1 MTTEL
6 LINKNRFWESLIQS
20 SDNIE
25 KQIDPQIRRHTG
37 AYFTNLELTDYMMS
51 ELVQEIL
58 SSKQNISEL
67 TFLEPCVGT
76 GNFVYSYLKEI
87 SKLEL
92 SSSEIYNVINNMY
105 FADINELSIT
115 EFKKNFKEFVKI
127 YFDIDLESNY
137 FEKRIAKGLLINVL
151 SEELSYIPI
160 EDALPSSIV
169 KRGFDIVVTNPPY
182 KNLKAERKHYITKED
197 YDAAKI
203 KYSEVVSVIKNQL
216 RYSTTGTLNLYKL
229 FVEEI
234 VDKYTNEN
242 GFISLLIPSSI
253 LTDKSCTKLRSY
265 LLLNNKVSSIKVID
279 EGSGYVNAQQ
289 ALTTMLIQKDK
300 KTTSVKV
307 TKDFYNNPDQETKI
321 YIQDIINDSTGNAIY
336 AVNENEYYI
345 LKQLRTFPTLKDLD
359 FIINQRGELD
369 LTINKSSIVPHD
381 TGYPL
386 LRGRNVGYYELVNQN
401 NKEFVLEDFVQTTK
415 KSDYIKKQRI
425 ICQQVVNMKKDRR
438 VAFTLVEPN
447 KVLGNSC
454 NFITVL
460 DNKYGIDIYSL
471 LGLFNTS
478 IINWYF
484 KLTSSNNHIN
494 NYEIDTFPI
503 PIESKE
509 ILLEIGKKAKE
520 YLNTRNEL
528 ILEEIE
534 MLSFQAYGIDL
545 LAGKNKETVSDKE
558 LFKTYYLALKNIFPE
573 LKYDEACSILEGNS
587 SIDTLFNTVLGKLNQ
602 KIALGITEKFTK
614 IKNNEVLNH
623 TDFKLSELDL
633 EMIRPVPQGGNWKNI
648 PIETVNK
655 SKRLKRITE
664 TGGRTTLYGRIDYDK
679 PSYTITT
686 YFNRPGNGTYVHP
699 IHERVLSV
707 REAARFQGFKDDY
720 YIHGNKAQ
728 TLKQIGNAV
737 PPILAYQLAKKI
749 KEKINC
755 QNSIDLFSGAGGLTA
770 GFKEAGINSVL
781 ANDIEE
787 SACITLKINNPETE
801 IFPGDITKNE
811 TKEYIIKKGID
822 NNVDLICGGPPC
834 QGFSTAGLRLADDPR
849 NQLFKDFIDV
859 VEKLK
864 PKVVVFENVPGLLN
878 YQGGKVYRAILEHF
892 NDIGYVTEGKT
903 LMASDFAVPQK
914 RKRVF
919 IMCVRKDLKIMPSE
933 LFPEPVTEREELQI
947 TAKDTILDLENV
959 RCENNAKY
967 EETSEESLIVQTFK
981 GKVTFEQYLNEIKN
995 RNIADAELF
1004 YTEDDMQLSLN
1015 L

>member
-1 MTTEL
+1 MTVEL
-6 LINKNRFWESLIQS
+6 LVNKDKFWESLIHS

-25 KQIDPQIRRHTG
+25 KQINPQIRRNTG
-37 AYFTNLELTDYMMS
+37 AYFTSLELTDYMMN
-51 ELVQEIL
+51 ELVQEIIN
-58 SSKQNISEL
+58 SKQNIAEL
-67 TFLEPCVGT
+67 KFLEPCVGT
-76 GNFVYSYLKEI
+76 GNFVFSYLKEI
-87 SKLEL
+87 TKLEL
-92 SSSEIYNVINNMY
+92 TSNEIYRLINNMY
-105 FADINELSIT
+105 FADINELSIR

-127 YFDIDLESNY
+127 YFDINLDSNY
-137 FEKRIAKGLLINVL
+137 FDNRIAKGLLVNVL
-151 SEELSYIPI
+151 SDELSYIPI
-160 EDALPSSIV
+160 EKAFPTSIV
-169 KRGFDIVVTNPPY
+169 KKGFDIVVTNPPY
-182 KNLKAERKHYITKED
+182 KNLKAERKHYDTRED
-197 YDAAKI
+197 YDVAKK
-203 KYSEVVSVIKNQL
+203 KYSEVGAVIKNEL
-216 RYSTTGTLNLYKL
+216 KYSTSGTLNLYKL

-234 VDKYTNEN
+234 VDKYANEN
-242 GFISLLIPSSI
+242 GFINLLIPSSI

-265 LLLNNKVSSIKVID
+265 LLLNHKISSIKVID

-289 ALTTMLIQKDK
+289 ALATMLIQKGK
-300 KTTSVKV
+300 KTTNLKI
-307 TKDFYNNPDQETKI
+307 TKDFHNNPDQETEINIK
-321 YIQDIINDSTGNAIY
+321 DIINDNTGNAIY
-336 AVNENEYYI
+336 AVNEKEYRI
-345 LKQLRTFPTLKDLD
+345 LKQLKKFPTIKDLN

-369 LTINKSSIVPHD
+369 LTNNKAAVVNHD

-386 LRGRNVGYYELVNQN
+386 LRGRNIGYYELVNQN
-401 NKEFVLEDFVQTTK
+401 NDEFVLETFVQTTN
-415 KSDYIKKQRI
+415 KSDYIKEQRI

-438 VAFTLVEPN
+438 VAFALVEPN

-454 NFITVL
+454 NFITVR

-478 IINWYF
+478 LINWYF

-503 PIESKE
+503 PLENKE
-509 ILLEIGKKAKE
+509 ILLEIGKKARE
-520 YLNTRNEL
+520 YFDTKNEL

-534 MLSFQAYGIDL
+534 MLALQAFGIDS
-545 LAGKNKETVSDKE
+545 LAVMNKENVSDKE
-558 LFKTYYLALKNIFPE
+558 LFESYYLALKSIFPE
-573 LKYDEACSILEGNS
+573 LKYGEASSILEGNS
-587 SIDTLFNTVLGKLNQ
+587 SIDTLFSTALDKLNQ
-602 KIALGITEKFTK
+602 KIALGITEKFIK

-633 EMIRPVPQGGNWKNI
+633 EMIGPVPQGGNWKDI

-699 IHERVLSV
+699 IHDRVLSV

-720 YIHGNKAQ
+720 YIYGNKSQ
-728 TLKQIGNAV
+728 TLNQIGNAV
-737 PPILAYQLAKKI
+737 PPILAYQIAKKI
-749 KEKINC
+749 KEKTNC
-755 QNSIDLFSGAGGLTA
+755 KSSIDLFSGAGGLTA
-770 GFKEAGINSVL
+770 GFKEAGIKSIL

-822 NNVDLICGGPPC
+822 ENVDMICGGPPC

-859 VEKLK
+859 VEKIK

-878 YQGGKVYRAILEHF
+878 YQGGKIYRAILEHF

-933 LFPEPVTEREELQI
+933 LFPEPITEIEEFQI

-967 EETSEESLIVQTFK
+967 EETGDESLIVQTLK

-995 RNIADAELF
+995 RIITDAELF
-1004 YTEDDMQLSLN
+1004 LTDGDMQLSLN